1 MSTSTVTPKP
11 KGISQEEYKRNQES
25 LHNEKFQFDANQRM
39 QNLQFQVND
48 LKKNIED
55 ILAAQGVDKRCVDT
69 QLEQIMEATMNSLK
83 EFRQNIGDFKTG
95 MEFMGRGITAQNSM
109 IDACVEKSLFN
120 EKLSHLHECIKRLHG
135 EKDAMRKEFNGLIER
150 LKIDFDQRLQ
160 AMKAEIL
167 AIPSEVPALKHL
179 MDQKLE
185 LVELNGQN
193 AVLRSSNNE
202 RQILL
207 VERKIDNLYQLVKA
221 LDIGRK
227 E

>member
-1 MSTSTVTPKP
+1 MNTSTATSKP
-11 KGISQEEYKRNQES
+11 KGISQEEYKRKQES
-25 LHNEKFQFDANQRM
+25 LHQEKFQFDANQRM
-39 QNLQFQVND
+39 QNLQFQVTK
-48 LKKNIED
+48 LKENIEE

-95 MEFMGRGITAQNSM
+95 MEIMDKGIKAQNSM
-109 IDACVEKSLFN
+109 IDACVEKSEFN

-150 LKIDFDQRLQ
+150 LKLDFDQRLK
-160 AMKAEIL
+160 ATRAEIL
-167 AIPSEVPALKHL
+167 AMPSEVPALRHL
-179 MDQKLE
+179 MDQKIE

-202 RQILL
+202 KQILL
-207 VERKIDNLYQLVKA
+207 VERKIDNLYQLLKA
-221 LDIGRK
+221 LDMKIK

>member
-1 MSTSTVTPKP
+1 MGQSKP
-11 KGISQEEYKRNQES
+11 KGISQDDYKKAQES
-25 LHNEKFQFDANQRM
+25 LHNEKFQFDANQRF
-39 QNLQFQVND
+39 QNLQFQMNA

-55 ILAAQGVDKRCVDT
+55 ILSAQGSDKRCVDT
-69 QLEQIMEATMNSLK
+69 QLEQIMEANMSSLK
-83 EFRQNIGDFKTG
+83 EFRYTLNDFKNDMQG
-95 MEFMGRGITAQNSM
+95 LDNAIKANGSM
-109 IDACVEKSLFN
+109 IDSCIERNTFN

-135 EKDAMRKEFNGLIER
+135 EKDAMRKEFNGLIEC
-150 LKIDFDQRLQ
+150 LKVDFDQKLQ
-160 AMKAEIL
+160 DAKNEIL
-167 AIPSEVPALKHL
+167 ARPSEVPALKHL

-221 LDIGRK
+221 LDIKTK